1 MTPRILT
8 SSEIRAWLSCQ
19 KKWWFRYREELVP
32 ERGQKALSYG
42 KAVHAG
48 LEAYRNGM
56 DEEDDI
62 LEVLDEAGGP
72 WAKAE
77 SEYVCAEAAAL
88 VKKYIEHDPALAIGH
103 KIESTERQFRVPLRT
118 PSGRRWAAI
127 EFHGKIDLTTRD
139 PHGNLWIWDHK
150 TSASALRPQWLPL
163 NDQMGFY
170 YWAASQTGETPAGI
184 VYDLIRKPSIQP
196 RKGEGVDEWR
206 ERLLTDIDSRP
217 EFYFQRAEIVKS
229 ERELSSIEADL
240 WDIAHTIGAGRIHK
254 NPGACQLMGCAYTD
268 LCTADSPLIRSAGYK
283 HERAHIELDL
293 EGVEV

>member
-8 SSEIRAWLSCQ
+8 SSEIRTWLTCQ
-19 KKWWFRYREELVP
+19 KKWWFRYDQELVP

-48 LEAYRNGM
+48 LEAHHTGRDVVYA
-56 DEEDDI
+56 I
-62 LEVLDEAGGP
+62 EA
-72 WAKAE
+72 AFDKADRSWTE
-77 SEYVCAEAAAL
+77 WDGQYICAETVAL
-88 VKKYIEHDPALAIGH
+88 VEKYAGRDPVLALGH
-103 KIESTERQFRVPLRT
+103 TIESAERQFKVPLRT

-139 PHGNLWIWDHK
+139 AHGNLWIWDHK

-170 YWAASQTGETPAGI
+170 YWAASQTGETPVGI

-196 RKGEGVDEWR
+196 RKGESVDEWGT
-206 ERLLTDIDSRP
+206 RLLADIDVRP
-217 EFYFQRAEIVKS
+217 GFYFQRAEIVKS
-229 ERELSSIEADL
+229 AKELSSIGADL
-240 WDIAHTIGAGRIHK
+240 WDIAHTIGTGSIHR

-268 LCTADSPLIRSAGYK
+268 ICTADSPLIRSTVYK
-283 HERAHIELDL
+283 HERAHVELEL

>member
-8 SSEIRAWLSCQ
+8 SSEIRTWLTCQ
-19 KKWWFRYREELVP
+19 KKWWFRYDQELVP

-42 KAVHAG
+42 RAVHAG
-48 LEAYRNGM
+48 LEAHHTGGYLRDAIKDVLDKATGTWAT
-56 DEEDDI
+56 EED
-62 LEVLDEAGGP
+62 LCV
-72 WAKAE
+72 
-77 SEYVCAEAAAL
+77 SAEAIAL
-88 VKKYIEHDPALAIGH
+88 VVEYTKHDPVTALGH
-103 KIESTERQFRVPLRT
+103 TIESVERQFKVPLRT

-150 TSASALRPQWLPL
+150 TSASALRHQWLPL

-170 YWAASQTGETPAGI
+170 YWAASQTGETPVGI

-196 RKGEGVDEWR
+196 RKGESVDEWQK
-206 ERLLTDIDSRP
+206 RLLADIDSRP

-229 ERELSSIEADL
+229 AKELSSIGADL
-240 WDIAHTIGAGRIHK
+240 WDIAHTIGTGSIHR

-268 LCTADSPLIRSAGYK
+268 ICTADSPLIRSTGYK
-283 HERAHIELDL
+283 HERAHIELEL